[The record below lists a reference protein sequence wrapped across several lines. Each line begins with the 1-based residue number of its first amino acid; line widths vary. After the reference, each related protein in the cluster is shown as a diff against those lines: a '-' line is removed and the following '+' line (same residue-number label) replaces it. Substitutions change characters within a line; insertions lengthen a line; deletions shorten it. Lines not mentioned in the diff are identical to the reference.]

1 MLSRNKI
8 NARLVESEIGK
19 NPYIPINYSRLLSD
33 TQIEGASALIIGAN
47 SGYEASLF
55 INDGAKKV
63 VGIDV
68 FTPKIMFEHRKY
80 KFVESSAESLP
91 FPDNSFD
98 IVYSQ
103 AVLEHV
109 VDIKKTWS
117 ESVRVTKGGGYVAHV
132 ASPLWF
138 SRDGHHR
145 PDVFGNFPWCHVGR
159 NIEEWREWVVGNDF
173 FEHRL
178 EEAIEAVEYC
188 SQRSNI
194 NQEPPEAYTKAL
206 NALNGTRIIQNT
218 FDLDQMSVAE
228 IPEEVISRLPI
239 GVEPGDLIR
248 FTHLGIVQKNY
259 T

>member
-1 MLSRNKI
+1 MWSTRANSKLVLS
-8 NARLVESEIGK
+8 EFEK
-19 NPYIPINYSRLLSD
+19 NPYIPINYSRLL
-33 TQIEGASALIIGAN
+33 TGIPINEKKVLIIGAN

-68 FTPKIMFEHRKY
+68 FTPKIVFKHRKY
-80 KFVESSAESLP
+80 RFVESAAESLP
-91 FPDNSFD
+91 FPDNQFD

-109 VDIKKTWS
+109 VNIEKTWA

-145 PDVFGNFPWCHVGR
+145 PDIFGNFPWCHIGR
-159 NIEEWREWVVGNDF
+159 NTEQWKEWVLSNDF
-173 FEHRL
+173 FANRM
-178 EEAIEAVEYC
+178 EEVVEAVEYC

-194 NQEPPEAYTKAL
+194 NQEPPSAYTDAL
-206 NALNGTRIIQNT
+206 NVLKGIRVIQNT
-218 FDLDQMSVAE
+218 FDLDQISVQE
-228 IPEEVISRLPI
+228 IPKDVIERLPSGI
-239 GVEPGDLIR
+239 VLEDLIR
-248 FTHLGIVQKNY
+248 FTHLGIVQKS
-259 T
+259 